1 MNFVVISLLTR
12 KLFVKI
18 TKISENWK
26 IINNR
31 TNYNNHLHHNNM
43 KQLDTNKEKL
53 NILTDRMFPDN
64 NNPNN

>member
-1 MNFVVISLLTR
+1 MNFVAISLLTW

-18 TKISENWK
+18 TKFSENWK

-31 TNYNNHLHHNNM
+31 TNYNNHRHHNNM

-53 NILTDRMFPDN
+53 NILTD
-64 NNPNN
+64 